1 MKVTVAGITYK
12 VRWQYGLAGNG
23 VCVRRLTECR
33 ISRDGNTA
41 REEDYVG
48 FAECSP
54 TDHFCKETGRKVSM
68 TRALKQATRALGWR
82 DTDRRIVWETYFA
95 R

>member
-1 MKVTVAGITYK
+1 MKVTVEGVPYK

-33 ISRDGNTA
+33 ISRNTNP
-41 REEDYVG
+41 EEDYVG

-54 TDHFCKETGRKVSM
+54 TDHFCKETGRKVSL
-68 TRALKQATRALGWR
+68 TRALKHATRVLGWGGKQ
-82 DTDRRIVWETYFA
+82 RRVVWETYFS